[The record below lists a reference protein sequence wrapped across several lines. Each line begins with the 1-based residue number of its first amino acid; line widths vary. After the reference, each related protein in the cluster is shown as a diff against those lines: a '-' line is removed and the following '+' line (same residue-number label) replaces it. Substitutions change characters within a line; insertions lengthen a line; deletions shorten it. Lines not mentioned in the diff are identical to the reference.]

1 MRSNCSEI
9 KITRFSLIAA
19 MLFVFLFCPKQAAS
33 QSKGDV
39 FITIAKYIQKGDTEK
54 LSIWFAQDLEIEILG
69 DQVRCSRTQAKF
81 IVKEFFA
88 AHQPKKFDILH
99 KSGNPSMRYAIGQ
112 LQGSSGEAYRIIM
125 LVRNLESGQ
134 VIVRLRIEKE

>member
-9 KITRFSLIAA
+9 KLSHFVLLAATMLLFFFS
-19 MLFVFLFCPKQAAS
+19 PHQAAS

-39 FITIAKYIQKGDTEK
+39 FITIAKYIQRGDVEK
-54 LSIWFAQDLEIEILG
+54 LSIWFAEDLEIEILG
-69 DQVRCSRTQAKF
+69 DQVSCSRTQAKF
-81 IVKEFFA
+81 IVKEFFG

-99 KSGNPSMRYAIGQ
+99 KSGNPNMRYAIGQ
-112 LQGSSGEAYRIIM
+112 LLCSSGEGYRIIM
-125 LVRNLESGQ
+125 LTRNSESGQ